1 MRIAPEILDTPDDVG
16 RAAAEQIADAIT
28 AANAEGRTFVL
39 GCPTGR
45 SPLTTYEQLAV
56 IVAERDLDLST
67 VVIALMDEYVEQAG
81 GELAGEE
88 FRAVDPALA
97 HSCVGYGERDI
108 LGRLNTGARPE
119 HRIPEQNLWHPDP
132 RDQDGAY
139 DGRLAEAGGIDLFL
153 LASGASDGHVAL
165 NPVGAAADTVT
176 RVVALGDDTR
186 RDNLDT
192 FPTLGS
198 LDEAPRYGVT
208 VGISTIRELS
218 RSVIMVVTGEHKQ
231 PTVRRLAAA
240 DAYEPE
246 WPATVLTQC
255 ASPRFLVDRSA
266 AALLQTVR

>member
-16 RAAAEQIADAIT
+16 RAAAEQIADAIA
-28 AANAEGRTFVL
+28 AANAEGRRFVL

-45 SPLTTYEQLAV
+45 SPLTTYEQLAG
-56 IVAERDLDLST
+56 IVADRDLDLSD
-67 VVIALMDEYVEQAG
+67 VVIALMDEYVEQLG
-81 GELAGEE
+81 GG
-88 FRAVDPALA
+88 FHAVDPALA

-108 LGRLNTGARPE
+108 LERLNAGARPE

-132 RDQDGAY
+132 RDADGAY
-139 DGRLAEAGGIDLFL
+139 DRRLAEAGGIDLFL

-165 NPVGAAADTVT
+165 NPVGAGADTLT

-192 FPTLGS
+192 FPTLRS

-266 AALLQTVR
+266 AALLQTTR